1 MKGRLS
7 LICHGPTISNREG
20 RFPAD
25 EPLEER
31 AASQVDRLLPRL
43 GSIGS
48 VSTSPALRARQT
60 AAALS
65 REYTVEPR
73 LRECDYGRWQGLSI
87 ADLAETEPEALA
99 LWMTDFSAAPHGGE
113 TLLSVLDRVGSWL
126 DARIGDSG
134 HAVVVTHATVV
145 RAAILHILGA
155 PTQAFW
161 RMDVEP
167 FSITEMTT
175 DGNRWQLRLTNAV
188 R

>member
-1 MKGRLS
+1 MRIWLKRK
-7 LICHGPTISNREG
+7 
-20 RFPAD
+20 
-25 EPLEER
+25 
-31 AASQVDRLLPRL
+31 
-43 GSIGS
+43 
-48 VSTSPALRARQT
+48 
-60 AAALS
+60 
-65 REYTVEPR
+65 
-73 LRECDYGRWQGLSI
+73 
-87 ADLAETEPEALA
+87 PEALA

-126 DARIGDSG
+126 DARLGDGG

-145 RAAILHILGA
+145 RAAMLHVLGA

-175 DGNRWQLRLTNAV
+175 DGKRWQLRLTNAV

>member
-31 AASQVDRLLPRL
+31 AA
-43 GSIGS
+43 
-48 VSTSPALRARQT
+48 
-60 AAALS
+60 
-65 REYTVEPR
+65 
-73 LRECDYGRWQGLSI
+73 
-87 ADLAETEPEALA
+87 
-99 LWMTDFSAAPHGGE
+99 HGGE
-113 TLLSVLDRVGSWL
+113 TLLSVFERVGGWL
-126 DARIGDSG
+126 DARLGDSG

-145 RAAILHILGA
+145 RAALLHILGA

-175 DGNRWQLRLTNAV
+175 DGERWQLRLTNAV